1 MAENK
6 RSRRRERTFWAG
18 LTSVSVGLVLLLAVA
33 PSVFAQ
39 SFSDTDRVLSIFENI
54 FRFVEENY
62 VEDVDPEML
71 LEGALEGLFN
81 SLDDPYSAYLDETDM
96 RSLTDTT
103 TGEYGGVGMLI
114 SKQRPE
120 NGNGDT
126 GYVEVISPIEDTPA
140 HRVGVRAGD
149 VILGIKDPETG
160 EFLSTD
166 EMSID
171 QAVDRLRGVPQ
182 TSVTIN
188 VRRGQTAVFP
198 ITIVRE
204 IIEYPTVKFAMIAE
218 EIGFLRISNFTPR
231 TTERILDALELF
243 EQNNYTSMIIDL
255 RSNPG
260 GLLDS
265 VVDVADLFFSSGTI
279 VGTSGRIPTE
289 NERFVARS
297 GTAVPAD
304 LPVVVLIDEGSA
316 SAAEILAGA
325 LQDRGRAVLLGDTS
339 YGKGSVQQI
348 RRVGD
353 GGFRLTMSRYY
364 LPSGRFIDEI
374 GVSPDYVILPPELND
389 DQHETYIE
397 LLSSPIVVDWVAE
410 NREPTGARTDSFVIE
425 LQEGDFDLPDR
436 WVRRAVRN
444 EVNRQNN
451 VVAPYDLDFDTI
463 LQEAVRMLQQGEVTA
478 R

>member
-1 MAENK
+1 MPEN
-6 RSRRRERTFWAG
+6 SRPKRRERAFWVG
-18 LTSVSVGLVLLLAVA
+18 LTSVLIGLVLLLAVA

-62 VEDVDPEML
+62 VDDVDPQVL

-96 RSLTDTT
+96 RSLNDTT

-114 SKQRPE
+114 SKQRPDD
-120 NGNGDT
+120 GNGDT

-149 VILGIKDPETG
+149 VILGIEDPDTG
-160 EFLSTD
+160 EFVSTD

-171 QAVDRLRGVPQ
+171 QAVDRLRGLPR
-182 TSVTIN
+182 TPVTIK
-188 VRRGQTAVFP
+188 VRRGETAVFP

-204 IIEYPTVKFAMIAE
+204 IIEFPTVKFAMIAE

-231 TTERILDALELF
+231 TTDRILDALELF
-243 EQNNYTSMIIDL
+243 QQNDYTSMIIDL

-265 VVDVADLFFSSGTI
+265 VVKVADLFFSSGTI
-279 VGTSGRIPTE
+279 VGTSGRRSTE
-289 NERFVARS
+289 NERFVAQS
-297 GTAVPAD
+297 STSVPAH
-304 LPVVVLIDEGSA
+304 LPIVVLIDQGSA

-325 LQDRGRAVLLGDTS
+325 LQDRGRAVLLGETS

-353 GGFRLTMSRYY
+353 GGFRLTMSKYY
-364 LPSGRFIDEI
+364 LPSGRFIDKI
-374 GVSPDYVILPPELND
+374 GVSPDEELLPPELDD
-389 DQHETYIE
+389 DQQQVYVE
-397 LLSSPIVVDWVAE
+397 LLSSPLVVEWVGG
-410 NREPTGARTDSFVIE
+410 NHNPTESQIESFVVE
-425 LQEGDFDLPDR
+425 LQRGDYDLPDR

-451 VVAPYDLDFDTI
+451 IVAPYDLDFDTV
-463 LQEAVRMLQQGEVTA
+463 LQEAVRMLQEGEVPA

>member
-1 MAENK
+1 MPENNRPK
-6 RSRRRERTFWAG
+6 RRERAFWVG
-18 LTSVSVGLVLLLAVA
+18 LTSVLVGLVLLLAVA

-39 SFSDTDRVLSIFENI
+39 SFSDTDRVLGIFENI

-62 VEDVDPEML
+62 VEDIDPDVL
-71 LEGALEGLFN
+71 LEGALEGLFS

-114 SKQRPE
+114 SKQRLD

-149 VILGIKDPETG
+149 VILGIEDPETG

-182 TSVTIN
+182 TPVTIN
-188 VRRGQTAVFP
+188 VRRGATAIFP

-231 TTERILDALELF
+231 TTERILDALEFF
-243 EQNNYTSMIIDL
+243 ERNDYTSMIIDL

-265 VVDVADLFFSSGTI
+265 VVEVADLFFSSGTI
-279 VGTSGRIPTE
+279 VGTSGRISTE
-289 NERFVARS
+289 NERFVAQT

-304 LPVVVLIDEGSA
+304 LPVVALIDEGSA

-325 LQDRGRAVLLGDTS
+325 LQDRDRAILLGDTS

-353 GGFRLTMSRYY
+353 GGFRLTMSKYY
-364 LPSGRFIDEI
+364 LPSGRFIDKI
-374 GVSPDYVILPPELND
+374 GVSPDEEVLPPELDD
-389 DQHETYIE
+389 DQHQTYTE
-397 LLSSPIVVDWVAE
+397 LLSSPIVVDWVTE
-410 NREPTGARTDSFVIE
+410 NREPTDAQIGFFVID

-444 EVNRQNN
+444 EINRQNN
-451 VVAPYDLDFDTI
+451 IVAPYDLDFDTV
-463 LQEAVRMLQQGEVTA
+463 LQEAVRMLQHGEVTV

>member
-18 LTSVSVGLVLLLAVA
+18 LTSVLVGLVLLLAVA
-33 PSVFAQ
+33 PSVCAQ
-39 SFSDTDRVLSIFENI
+39 SFSDTDRVLSLFENI

-62 VEDVDPEML
+62 VEDVDPEVL

-126 GYVEVISPIEDTPA
+126 GYVEVVSPIEDTPA

-171 QAVDRLRGVPQ
+171 QAVDRLRGIPQ
-182 TSVTIN
+182 TPVTIN
-188 VRRGQTAVFP
+188 IRRGEAAVFP

-243 EQNNYTSMIIDL
+243 ERNNYTSMIIDL

-265 VVDVADLFFSSGTI
+265 VVKVADLFFSSGTI

-289 NERFVARS
+289 NERFVAQS
-297 GTAVPAD
+297 ETAVPAD
-304 LPVVVLIDEGSA
+304 LPIVVLIDEGSA

-348 RRVGD
+348 RKVGD
-353 GGFRLTMSRYY
+353 GGFRLTMSKYY
-364 LPSGRFIDEI
+364 LPSGRFIDKI
-374 GVSPDYVILPPELND
+374 GVSPDHEILPPELND
-389 DQHETYIE
+389 DQQQTYIE
-397 LLSSPIVVDWVAE
+397 LLSSPIVVEWVAE
-410 NREPTGARTDSFVIE
+410 KREPTDAQMSSFVIE

-436 WVRRAVRN
+436 WIRRAVRN

-451 VVAPYDLDFDTI
+451 VVVPYDLDFDTI

>member
-1 MAENK
+1 MPEN
-6 RSRRRERTFWAG
+6 SRPKRRERAFWVG
-18 LTSVSVGLVLLLAVA
+18 LTSVLVGLVLLLAVA

-39 SFSDTDRVLSIFENI
+39 SFSDTDRVLGIFENI

-62 VEDVDPEML
+62 VEDIDPEVL

-114 SKQRPE
+114 SKQRPD

-149 VILGIKDPETG
+149 VILGIEDPETG

-182 TSVTIN
+182 TPVTIN
-188 VRRGQTAVFP
+188 IRRGETAVFP

-204 IIEYPTVKFAMIAE
+204 IIEYPTVKFAMVAE
-218 EIGFLRISNFTPR
+218 EIGFLRVSNFTPR
-231 TTERILDALELF
+231 TTERILDALEFF
-243 EQNNYTSMIIDL
+243 ERNDYTSMIIDL

-265 VVDVADLFFSSGTI
+265 VVEVADLFFSSGTI
-279 VGTSGRIPTE
+279 VGTSGRISTE
-289 NERFVARS
+289 NERFTAQS

-325 LQDRGRAVLLGDTS
+325 LQDRSRAILLGDTS

-353 GGFRLTMSRYY
+353 GGFRLTMSKYY
-364 LPSGRFIDEI
+364 LPSGRFIADSR
-374 GVSPDYVILPPELND
+374 GLGGG
-389 DQHETYIE
+389 
-397 LLSSPIVVDWVAE
+397 
-410 NREPTGARTDSFVIE
+410 EPRTDRLADWLF
-425 LQEGDFDLPDR
+425 R
-436 WVRRAVRN
+436 H
-444 EVNRQNN
+444 
-451 VVAPYDLDFDTI
+451 
-463 LQEAVRMLQQGEVTA
+463 
-478 R
+478 

>member
-1 MAENK
+1 MPEN
-6 RSRRRERTFWAG
+6 SRPKRRERAFWVG
-18 LTSVSVGLVLLLAVA
+18 LTSVLVGLVLLLAVA

-39 SFSDTDRVLSIFENI
+39 SFSDTDRVLGIFENI

-62 VEDVDPEML
+62 VEDIDPEVL

-81 SLDDPYSAYLDETDM
+81 SLDDPYYAYLDETDM

-114 SKQRPE
+114 SKQRPD

-149 VILGIKDPETG
+149 VILGIEDPETG

-182 TSVTIN
+182 TPVTIN
-188 VRRGQTAVFP
+188 IRRGETAVFP

-204 IIEYPTVKFAMIAE
+204 IIEYPTVKFAMVAE
-218 EIGFLRISNFTPR
+218 EIGFLRVSNFTPR
-231 TTERILDALELF
+231 TTERILDALEFF
-243 EQNNYTSMIIDL
+243 ERNDYTSMIIDL

-265 VVDVADLFFSSGTI
+265 VVEVADLFFSSGTI
-279 VGTSGRIPTE
+279 VGTSGRISTE
-289 NERFVARS
+289 NERFTAQS

-325 LQDRGRAVLLGDTS
+325 LQDRSRAILLGDTS

-353 GGFRLTMSRYY
+353 GGFRLTMSKYY
-364 LPSGRFIDEI
+364 LPSGRFIDKI
-374 GVSPDYVILPPELND
+374 GVSPDEEVLPPELDD
-389 DQHETYIE
+389 DQHQTYTE

-410 NREPTGARTDSFVIE
+410 NREPTDSQIGSFVIE

-444 EVNRQNN
+444 EINRQNN
-451 VVAPYDLDFDTI
+451 IVAPYDLDFDTV

>member
-62 VEDVDPEML
+62 VEDVDPEVL

-126 GYVEVISPIEDTPA
+126 GYVEVVSPIEDTPA

-171 QAVDRLRGVPQ
+171 QAVDRLRGIPQ
-182 TSVTIN
+182 TPVTIN
-188 VRRGQTAVFP
+188 IRRGETAVFP

-243 EQNNYTSMIIDL
+243 KRNNYTSMIIDL

-265 VVDVADLFFSSGTI
+265 VVEVADLFFSSGTI

-289 NERFVARS
+289 NERFVAQS
-297 GTAVPAD
+297 ATAVPAD

-325 LQDRGRAVLLGDTS
+325 LQDRSRAVLLGDTS

-364 LPSGRFIDEI
+364 LPSGRFIDKI
-374 GVSPDYVILPPELND
+374 GVSPDHEILPPELND
-389 DQHETYIE
+389 DQQQTYIE
-397 LLSSPIVVDWVAE
+397 LLSSPIIVDWVAE
-410 NREPTGARTDSFVIE
+410 NREPTDARIDSFVIE

-436 WVRRAVRN
+436 WVRRVVRN

-451 VVAPYDLDFDTI
+451 VVAPYDLDFDTV
-463 LQEAVRMLQQGEVTA
+463 LQEAVRMLQQGEIAT